1 MLSIKLK
8 TTKKDGRIFA
18 HVYNKGEKM
27 SFKGTSF
34 SINTPMKIILDWA
47 HKPANQEINIF

>member
-1 MLSIKLK
+1 MQPIKVK

-27 SFKGTSF
+27 PFKGASF
-34 SINTPMKIILDWA
+34 SINTPMKIILEWA
-47 HKPANQEINIF
+47 HKPTNQEINIF

>member
-1 MLSIKLK
+1 MQPIKVK

-18 HVYNKGEKM
+18 HVYKNSEKM
-27 SFKGTSF
+27 PFKGTSF

-47 HKPANQEINIF
+47 HKPTNQEINIF